1 MRVKKLIIKGFRCFD
16 DKGATI
22 KLDDFTCFIGPNAAG
37 KTAAML
43 AIVKLF
49 GETASLRQVASTD
62 FHLGPNEKIIDKT
75 KRELSIECYF
85 DFPELINNDDFSVPE
100 VFNQMCVENDGEP
113 YCRVRLSATWIDN
126 GTVEGDIS
134 QRLEWVL
141 EEEAESEGTYRGEP
155 VDAHT
160 RAKISIAYI
169 PSVRNPEQQIRSLS
183 ASGLG
188 QILKAVQMDTVEKI
202 LTSTIEDMQ
211 NALNGLKGVQTI
223 NAELQN
229 EWAKV
234 YDGYFAR
241 EVYLQA
247 LEENPLQLLK
257 MLAPYFYPGEGA
269 PRIGVPELSDGLR
282 SLFSISL
289 TASILRIQQELRDD
303 AVTKGFESSV
313 SERLPMLTILALEE
327 PENHLSPHYLGKII
341 NEYSALARD
350 GLAQVIIS
358 SHSPAILSRV
368 KPDNVRYFL
377 GNEIKRRSRVKKIPL
392 PSIHSGD
399 EAFKFVREALQ
410 GYPEL
415 YFSRLVI
422 LGEGPSEEILLRK
435 IFEISGYHLDIN
447 FISIVP
453 LGGRHVNHFWRLLD
467 SLKIPYLTLLD
478 MDLGKEHG
486 GWARVQY
493 IRDQLVK
500 LYAKKLEKLEFN
512 TDDGETL
519 SLADATYEDYF
530 ANKKNETIEENDAW
544 LNYFEEKF
552 SVFFSR
558 PLDIDFAMIE
568 SFLPQY
574 KAIISDDGGR
584 GPNLPPPSGVKFLPE
599 CEKRMRQVLSS
610 SPEDIPQT
618 LLSAYSNEQ
627 KILFPWYKY
636 LFVEGSKPATHM
648 RALLKI
654 SESDWLEKGPSC
666 LKSLIDAAKEKLGYN
681 E

>member
-1 MRVKKLIIKGFRCFD
+1 MHIRKLIINGFRCFD
-16 DKGATI
+16 NAGATLN
-22 KLDDFTCFIGPNAAG
+22 LDDFTCLIGANAAG
-37 KTAAML
+37 KTSAMQ

-49 GETASLRQVASTD
+49 GETASLRQITSSD
-62 FHLGPNEKIIDKT
+62 FHLGINEKLIDKPQ
-75 KRELSIECYF
+75 RDLSIECYF
-85 DFPELINNDDFSVPE
+85 DFPELANQDDISVPE
-100 VFNQMCVENDGEP
+100 VFNQMCVDSDGEP
-113 YCRVRLSATWIDN
+113 YCRIRLTAIWVDN
-126 GTVEGDIS
+126 GTIEGDIS
-134 QRLEWVL
+134 QKLEWVL
-141 EEEAESEGTYRGEP
+141 DDADETGTHRTEP

-188 QILKAVQMDTVEKI
+188 QILKSVQMDTVEKI
-202 LTSTIEDMQ
+202 LAAAIEAMQ

-223 NAELQN
+223 NAELQS
-229 EWAKV
+229 EWNKV

-257 MLAPYFYPGEGA
+257 MLVPYFYPGEGT
-269 PRIGVPELSDGLR
+269 PRLGVPELSDGLR

-289 TASILRIQQELRDD
+289 TASILRIQKELRED
-303 AVTKGFESSV
+303 AATKGFEASV
-313 SERLPMLTILALEE
+313 SEQLPMLTILALEE
-327 PENHLSPHYLGKII
+327 PENHLSPHYLGRII
-341 NEYSALARD
+341 NEYTSLAHD

-377 GNEIKRRSRVKKIPL
+377 GNERKRRSRVKKIPL
-392 PSIHSGD
+392 PPKSSGD
-399 EAFKFVREALQ
+399 EAYKFIREALQ

-435 IFEISGYHLDIN
+435 VFEFSGYPLDIN
-447 FISIVP
+447 FISVAP
-453 LGGRHVNHFWRLLD
+453 LGGRHVNHFWKLLD
-467 SLKIPYLTLLD
+467 GLKIPYITLLD

-486 GWARVQY
+486 GWERVQY

-500 LYAKKLEKLEFN
+500 LHAESLDKLEFK
-512 TDDGETL
+512 TDDGNTS
-519 SLADATYEDYF
+519 SLADSAYDNYF
-530 ANKKNETIEENDAW
+530 SNKKNEAILKNDAW
-544 LNYFEEKF
+544 LNYFAEQF
-552 SVFFSR
+552 SVFFSA

-568 SFLPQY
+568 SFLPHY
-574 KAIISDDGGR
+574 KAIISDDGRR
-584 GPNLPPPSGVKFLPE
+584 GPNLPSFNDAKFLPE
-599 CEKRMRQVLSS
+599 CEKRMKQVLSS

-618 LLSAYSNEQ
+618 LLAAYSDEQ
-627 KILFPWYKY
+627 KKLFPWYKY

-654 SESDWLEKGPSC
+654 SKKDWDEKKPAC
-666 LKSLIDAAKEKLGYN
+666 LSSLITAAKNKLGSD

>member
-1 MRVKKLIIKGFRCFD
+1 MRIRKLIITGFRCFD
-16 DKGATI
+16 NAGATI
-22 KLDDFTCFIGPNAAG
+22 NLDDFTCLIGANAAG
-37 KTAAML
+37 KTSAMQ

-49 GETASLRQVASTD
+49 GETASLRQIASSD
-62 FHLGPNEKIIDKT
+62 FHLGINERLIDKSQ
-75 KRELSIECYF
+75 RDLSIECYF
-85 DFPELINNDDFSVPE
+85 DFPELVNQDDISVPE
-100 VFNQMCVENDGEP
+100 VFNQMCVDNDGEP
-113 YCRVRLSATWIDN
+113 YCRIRLSAIWVDN
-126 GTVEGDIS
+126 GTIEGDIS
-134 QRLEWVL
+134 QKLEWVL
-141 EEEAESEGTYRGEP
+141 DDADETGAHQAEP

-188 QILKAVQMDTVEKI
+188 QILKSVQMDTVEKI
-202 LTSTIEDMQ
+202 LTAAIEAMQ
-211 NALNGLKGVQTI
+211 NALNGLKGVQAI

-229 EWAKV
+229 EWNKV

-257 MLAPYFYPGEGA
+257 MLAPYFYPGEGT
-269 PRIGVPELSDGLR
+269 PRLGVPELSDGLR

-289 TASILRIQQELRDD
+289 TASILRIQKELRED
-303 AVTKGFESSV
+303 AATKGFEASV
-313 SERLPMLTILALEE
+313 SEQLPMLTILALEE
-327 PENHLSPHYLGKII
+327 PENHLSPHYLGRII
-341 NEYSALARD
+341 SEYTSLAHD

-377 GNEIKRRSRVKKIPL
+377 GNERKRRSRVKKIPL
-392 PSIHSGD
+392 PPKSSGD
-399 EAFKFVREALQ
+399 EAYKFIREALQ

-435 IFEISGYHLDIN
+435 LFELSGYPLDIN
-447 FISIVP
+447 FISVAP
-453 LGGRHVNHFWRLLD
+453 LGGRHVNHFWKLLNG
-467 SLKIPYLTLLD
+467 LKIPYITLLD

-486 GWARVQY
+486 GWERVQY

-500 LYAKKLEKLEFN
+500 LHTKSRDKLEFK
-512 TDDGETL
+512 TDSGNTL
-519 SLADATYEDYF
+519 SLADSTYDNYF
-530 ANKKNETIEENDAW
+530 SNKKNEAILKDDAW
-544 LNYFEEKF
+544 INYFAEQF
-552 SVFFSR
+552 SVFFSA

-568 SFLPQY
+568 SFLPYY
-574 KAIISDDGGR
+574 KAIVSDDGRR
-584 GPNLPPPSGVKFLPE
+584 GPNLPSFDDANFLPE
-599 CEKRMRQVLSS
+599 CEKRMKQVLSS
-610 SPEDIPQT
+610 TPEDIPQT
-618 LLSAYSNEQ
+618 LLAAYSDNQ
-627 KILFPWYKY
+627 KKLFPWYKY

-654 SESDWLEKGPSC
+654 SGRDWAEKTPAC
-666 LKSLIDAAKEKLGYN
+666 LSSLIAAAKNKLGSD